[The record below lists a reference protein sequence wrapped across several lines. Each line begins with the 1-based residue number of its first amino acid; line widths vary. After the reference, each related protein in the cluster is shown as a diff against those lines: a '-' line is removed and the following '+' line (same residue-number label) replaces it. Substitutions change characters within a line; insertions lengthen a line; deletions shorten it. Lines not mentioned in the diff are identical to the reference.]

1 MSEPTPPAGRLD
13 DAAIAAAG
21 LDDWRKLGQAIH
33 ARFDV
38 PSYARAA
45 ELVAAIAEAA
55 DAAGHEPDVHVA
67 PGAVDVALCTR
78 ESGRW
83 VTPADLELAA
93 RISDVAR
100 ALGLTPRPAAVTQLE
115 LALDTADEAGVAPF
129 WSALLTGSE
138 DSRVFD
144 SIFDA
149 TDRVPSVWFQPS
161 DSRQAD
167 RQRWHFDV
175 WVAPEAL
182 EERIAAAV
190 AAGGTIVDDRPAP
203 SFTVL
208 ADGDGNRVCL
218 CTTTGR

>member
-1 MSEPTPPAGRLD
+1 
-13 DAAIAAAG
+13 
-21 LDDWRKLGQAIH
+21 
-33 ARFDV
+33 
-38 PSYARAA
+38 
-45 ELVAAIAEAA
+45 
-55 DAAGHEPDVHVA
+55 VA

-83 VTPADLELAA
+83 VTAADLELAA

-100 ALGLTPRPAAVTQLE
+100 TLGLTPRPSAVTQLE
-115 LALDTADEAGVAPF
+115 LALDTGDEGGVAPF
-129 WSALLTGSE
+129 WAALLTGSE
-138 DSRVFD
+138 DSRIFD

-149 TDRVPSVWFQPS
+149 TDRVPAVWFQPS
-161 DSRQAD
+161 DSRQPD

-182 EERIAAAV
+182 EARIAAAV
-190 AAGGTIVDDRPAP
+190 AAGGTIVDDSPAP